1 MVAAVS
7 LEGAL
12 TAALGKSAKNP
23 DYEGSMKV
31 EAMLWMLVLL
41 SVALAIV
48 SPKHRARSLIAG
60 GIIIVAIVA
69 IVVVTKRR
77 DLPVSTLPAIAAQ
90 ATPQQQPKH
99 VDFERFH
106 LENLDKKDPEARNR
120 IGISEIRFEQIRPE
134 VGSQPG
140 TIGAIGARLYN
151 DSARFALTDYSYYLV
166 VQDCVKTTCTIVY
179 DQRGW
184 APVSVPAN
192 QARDI
197 TVAIR
202 DGDTRGVPV
211 FKVMGTANIKLLPT
225 DTRSYQTVQAS
236 GF

>member
-1 MVAAVS
+1 
-7 LEGAL
+7 
-12 TAALGKSAKNP
+12 
-23 DYEGSMKV
+23 MKV
-31 EAMLWMLVLL
+31 EAMLWILVLV
-41 SVALAIV
+41 SVALAIA
-48 SPKHRARSLIAG
+48 SPKHRARSLMAG

-69 IVVVTKRR
+69 IVVFTKRG
-77 DLPVSTLPAIAAQ
+77 DVPISTLPAVAAQ
-90 ATPQQQPKH
+90 ATPQQPKH

-106 LENLDKKDPEARNR
+106 IENLDEKDPEARNR
-120 IGISEIRFEQIRPE
+120 IAISEIRFEQIRPE

-151 DSARFALTDYSYYLV
+151 DSARFALTDYAYYLV
-166 VQDCVKTTCTIVY
+166 VQDCVKTTCTVVY

-184 APVSVPAN
+184 APASVPAN

-211 FKVMGTANIKLLPT
+211 FKVMGTANIKLSPT
-225 DTRSYQTVQAS
+225 DTRSYQTVRAP

>member
-1 MVAAVS
+1 
-7 LEGAL
+7 
-12 TAALGKSAKNP
+12 
-23 DYEGSMKV
+23 MKV
-31 EAMLWMLVLL
+31 EVMLWMLVLV
-41 SVALAIV
+41 SVALAIL
-48 SPKHRARSLIAG
+48 SPKYRAQSLIAG

-69 IVVVTKRR
+69 IVVLTKRGEA
-77 DLPVSTLPAIAAQ
+77 PISPLPAIAAQ
-90 ATPQQQPKH
+90 ASLQQPKH

-106 LENLDKKDPEARNR
+106 IENLDKDDPEAKNR
-120 IGISEIRFEQIRPE
+120 IAITEIRFDQIRSQ

-151 DSARFALTDYSYYLV
+151 DSARFTLTDYAYYLV
-166 VQDCVKTTCTIVY
+166 VQDCVKATCTVVY

-184 APVSVPAN
+184 APASVPAN

-211 FKVMGTANIKLLPT
+211 FKVIGTVNIKLSPT
-225 DTRSYQTVQAS
+225 DTRSYQTARAPGS
-236 GF
+236 

>member
-1 MVAAVS
+1 
-7 LEGAL
+7 
-12 TAALGKSAKNP
+12 
-23 DYEGSMKV
+23 MKV
-31 EAMLWMLVLL
+31 EAMLWILVLI

-48 SPKHRARSLIAG
+48 SPKHRARSLLAC

-69 IVVVTKRR
+69 VVIVTKRGEVAV
-77 DLPVSTLPAIAAQ
+77 PTSPAIAAQ
-90 ATPQQQPKH
+90 ATAQQPKH

-106 LENLDKKDPEARNR
+106 IENLDQKDPEAKNR
-120 IGISEIRFEQIRPE
+120 IANSEIRFEQIRAE

-140 TIGAIGARLYN
+140 TIGAVGARLYN
-151 DSARFALTDYSYYLV
+151 DSTRFALTDYAYYLV
-166 VQDCVKTTCTIVY
+166 VQDCVKTTCTVVY

-184 APVSVPAN
+184 APASVPAS

-211 FKVMGTANIKLLPT
+211 FKVIGTANIRLSAT
-225 DTRSYQTVQAS
+225 DTRSYETARAAGS
-236 GF
+236 